1 MTVIERGRIKGKSIV
16 FAKRLGFPD
25 GTEVN
30 VRVEAAGTTDR
41 EGQALSAFLD
51 LPFFGMWADRPETE
65 DSVRWVHEER
75 ATWQTRSTRQD

>member
-16 FAKRLGFPD
+16 FAKRLGSPD

-30 VRVEAAGTTDR
+30 VRVEAAETTDR
-41 EGQALSAFLD
+41 AGQAPGAFSE
-51 LPFFGMWADRPETE
+51 LPFFGMWADRPEME
-65 DSVRWVHEER
+65 DGLRWVHEER